1 MLKSL
6 RFAVLLAGVTLGFAA
21 MAQPAPE
28 DQGPP
33 PGQGEQSDQADPPTR
48 VARLSYIHGAVSFVP
63 AGEND
68 WVEAQ
73 LNRPLVTG
81 DKLWTDNGSRAELE
95 IGSAAMRMDG
105 QTSFDFLNLDDNAAQ
120 VELTQGSLNLRVR
133 RLYDGQTYEID
144 TPTLAFVANRVG
156 EFRIDVQPD
165 GQTTVVSVMH
175 GGGDVY
181 GEGGARFHVDEGQS
195 VTFSDPQ
202 LQNYESAD
210 LPQADEFDQF
220 ALQRD
225 GRWDNSPSKRYVSE
239 DLIGYQD
246 LDDYGSWDDAPEYG
260 HVWYPSH
267 VEADWSPYHSGHWA
281 WVGAYGWTWVDDA
294 PWGFAPFHY
303 GRWAYVGNRWGW
315 CPGEIAV
322 RPVYAPALV
331 AFVGGGVSI
340 GISSGPIGWFP
351 LGYRDPYFP
360 AYHVSQRYFTN
371 VNVYNTRGINV
382 TVINN
387 YYGGYRGGHVD
398 YANIHYANREVR
410 GAVVAVPATA
420 FVSARPVAAARVR
433 VDEHTFA
440 NGRVSGFAAVAPTR
454 ASVVAASTARA
465 VPVGRAVNRPI
476 VAATRPPAPVAPF
489 AQRQAELTR
498 NPGQPL
504 AVRQLHAAP
513 AAGAAAGGRPVVNNN
528 VKVVTPAGAPTP
540 AAAPVIQ
547 RGAKVGNP
555 AVVNRGNGNLPAV
568 QRGAAN
574 ANNGRPVVNGAPA
587 TNTNNGRP
595 IVNGAAANAN
605 NGRPVVNGAAANAMG
620 RPTPNNGRPNA
631 TETPTATSRPNA
643 NSRLDS
649 SRFAHPNGTPGTPA
663 NNAAENRTGPVTR
676 QTNESLQNRGN
687 NNAGAANR
695 NNGPQFARPNNGTPA
710 GNAENN
716 GRAMGTTNNNR
727 PVATP
732 TTNAPVRSTT
742 PNNEFHRPPPTETQH
757 VAPQTQ
763 SRPQQDFH
771 RAPPTETQHAPPPQT
786 QSRPQQDFRQ
796 VQQHQQP
803 TPQVQQQQR
812 VVTPVQQQPRVVA
825 PVQQPPHNNPPPPQN
840 RGNDRGDHKKDDDK
854 KGH

>member
-6 RFAVLLAGVTLGFAA
+6 RFAVLFAGVTLGFAVL
-21 MAQPAPE
+21 AQPAPE

-33 PGQGEQSDQADPPTR
+33 PGQDDQSAQSDPPTR
-48 VARLSYIHGAVSFVP
+48 VARLSYLHGAVSFVP

-73 LNRPLVTG
+73 INRPLVTG

-95 IGSAAMRMDG
+95 IGSAAMRIDG

-181 GEGGARFHVDEGQS
+181 GEGGSRFHVDEGQS

-202 LQNYESAD
+202 LQNYQSAD
-210 LPQADEFDQF
+210 LPQADDFDTF

-246 LDDYGSWDDAPEYG
+246 LDDNGSWDDAPEYG

-267 VEADWSPYHSGHWA
+267 VDVDWSPYHSGHWA

-294 PWGFAPFHY
+294 SWGFAPFHY
-303 GRWAYVGNRWGW
+303 GRWAYIGNRWGW

-360 AYHVSQRYFTN
+360 AYRVSHGYFTN
-371 VNVYNTRGINV
+371 INVYNSRGLNV
-382 TVINN
+382 TVVNN

-398 YANIHYANREVR
+398 YGNIHYANREVR
-410 GAVVAVPATA
+410 GAVVAVPAAT
-420 FVSARPVAAARVR
+420 FVGARPVAAAAVR
-433 VDEHTFA
+433 VDAHTFA
-440 NGRVSGFAAVAPTR
+440 NSRVSGFAAVAPTR
-454 ASVVAASTARA
+454 ASLTAASAARA
-465 VPVGRAVNRPI
+465 VPAARAVNRPI
-476 VAATRPPAPVAPF
+476 VAATRPPAPVASF
-489 AQRQAELTR
+489 AQRQTELAR

-504 AVRQLHAAP
+504 AARQLRAGP
-513 AAGAAAGGRPVVNNN
+513 AAGAAAAGGRTVVNNN
-528 VKVVTPAGAPTP
+528 VKVVTQAGAPART
-540 AAAPVIQ
+540 AAPVIQ

-555 AVVNRGNGNLPAV
+555 TVVNRGNGSLPAV
-568 QRGAAN
+568 QRAGTPNATPNATNANVGRPAAN
-574 ANNGRPVVNGAPA
+574 GVVGRPAVNGTPE
-587 TNTNNGRP
+587 TGRA
-595 IVNGAAANAN
+595 VTGA
-605 NGRPVVNGAAANAMG
+605 G
-620 RPTPNNGRPNA
+620 TPNATGRPNA
-631 TETPTATSRPNA
+631 NQ
-643 NSRLDS
+643 RLDS
-649 SRFAHPNGTPGTPA
+649 SRFAHPNGTQGTPA
-663 NNAAENRTGPVTR
+663 NNAVENNRAGAVTR
-676 QTNESLQNRGN
+676 QTNESVQNRGGTPAAN
-687 NNAGAANR
+687 GAANR
-695 NNGPQFARPNNGTPA
+695 TTGPQFARPTGNDTSNGRAVGTMNGTPQTPRTPVTKTTSPS
-710 GNAENN
+710 NDV
-716 GRAMGTTNNNR
+716 GRASQQGTFRGSNN
-727 PVATP
+727 
-732 TTNAPVRSTT
+732 ST
-742 PNNEFHRPPPTETQH
+742 
-757 VAPQTQ
+757 PQTQ
-763 SRPQQDFH
+763 THSQP
-771 RAPPTETQHAPPPQT
+771 E
-786 QSRPQQDFRQ
+786 FRQ
-796 VQQHQQP
+796 VQPRQP
-803 TPQVQQQQR
+803 TPQVQQQQQR
-812 VVTPVQQQPRVVA
+812 VVTPVQQQPRAVT
-825 PVQQPPHNNPPPPQN
+825 PVQQQPRVVTPVQQQPHNNPPPQNN
-840 RGNDRGDHKKDDDK
+840 RGNNDRSNDRGGDRSKKDDDK
-854 KGH
+854 NKGH

>member
-6 RFAVLLAGVTLGFAA
+6 RFAVLIAGVTLGYAA

-33 PGQGEQSDQADPPTR
+33 PGQGDQSDQSDPPTR
-48 VARLSYIHGAVSFVP
+48 VARLSYVHGAVSFVP

-95 IGSAAMRMDG
+95 IGSAAMRMDA

-133 RLYDGQTYEID
+133 RLYDGQSYEVD

-165 GQTTVVSVMH
+165 GQTTIVSVMH

-181 GEGGARFHVDEGQS
+181 GEGGSRFHVDEGQS

-202 LQNYESAD
+202 LQNYQSAD
-210 LPQADEFDQF
+210 LPQPDEFDNF

-246 LDDYGSWDDAPEYG
+246 LDDNGSWDDAPEYG

-267 VEADWSPYHSGHWA
+267 VDVDWSPYHSGHWA
-281 WVGAYGWTWVDDA
+281 WVGAYGWTWVDDES
-294 PWGFAPFHY
+294 WGFAPSHY
-303 GRWAYVGNRWGW
+303 GRWAYISNRWGW

-360 AYHVSQRYFTN
+360 AYHVSERYFTN

-398 YANIHYANREVR
+398 YANIHYANRDVR
-410 GAVVAVPATA
+410 GAVVAVPAAA
-420 FVSARPVAAARVR
+420 FVGARSVGAARVR
-433 VDEHTFA
+433 VDERTFA
-440 NGRVSGFAAVAPTR
+440 NGGRVSGFAAVAPTR
-454 ASVVAASTARA
+454 ASLSAANAARA
-465 VPVGRAVNRPI
+465 VPAARVGNRQI
-476 VAATRPPAPVAPF
+476 VAATRPPAPVASF
-489 AQRQAELTR
+489 AQRQTQLSR

-504 AVRQLHAAP
+504 AARELRAGP
-513 AAGAAAGGRPVVNNN
+513 AAGAAAGGGRAVANNN
-528 VKVVTPAGAPTP
+528 VKVVTQAGAPTRT
-540 AAAPVIQ
+540 AAPVIQ
-547 RGAKVGNP
+547 RGARVGNP
-555 AVVNRGNGNLPAV
+555 AVVNRGNGNLPAI
-568 QRGAAN
+568 QRGTATTNATAGRPAAN
-574 ANNGRPVVNGAPA
+574 TAAATTGRPAATGNAETGRAGAQ
-587 TNTNNGRP
+587 
-595 IVNGAAANAN
+595 
-605 NGRPVVNGAAANAMG
+605 
-620 RPTPNNGRPNA
+620 
-631 TETPTATSRPNA
+631 
-643 NSRLDS
+643 RLDS
-649 SRFAHPNGTPGTPA
+649 SRFAHPTGTPGTPA
-663 NNAAENRTGPVTR
+663 TNATQNRAGAVTR
-676 QTNESLQNRGN
+676 QTNESVQNRTGN
-687 NNAGAANR
+687 TPNNGAANR
-695 NNGPQFARPNNGTPA
+695 TSGPQFSRPT
-710 GNAENN
+710 GNDSSN
-716 GRAMGTTNNNR
+716 GRSVGTMNNNR
-727 PVATP
+727 ATTTSP
-732 TTNAPVRSTT
+732 TTNAAPVRSTPNAELRRT
-742 PNNEFHRPPPTETQH
+742 PPATETRTQSNTFRNNN
-757 VAPQTQ
+757 VTPQTQ
-763 SRPQQDFH
+763 TRTQPEFH
-771 RAPPTETQHAPPPQT
+771 QAQPRT
-786 QSRPQQDFRQ
+786 S
-796 VQQHQQP
+796 QP
-803 TPQVQQQQR
+803 TPQVQQQR
-812 VVTPVQQQPRVVA
+812 VVTPQVQQQPRVVQ
-825 PVQQPPHNNPPPPQN
+825 PVQQQPRNNPPPPQN
-840 RGNDRGDHKKDDDK
+840 RGGNEKGNDRGNKKDDDK

>member
-1 MLKSL
+1 MLKSF
-6 RFAVLLAGVTLGFAA
+6 RFAVLIAGVTIGFAA
-21 MAQPAPE
+21 FAQPAPD
-28 DQGPP
+28 DQGPQ
-33 PGQGEQSDQADPPTR
+33 GQGDASDQADPPTR
-48 VARLSYIHGAVSFVP
+48 VARLSYVHGAVSFVP

-73 LNRPLVTG
+73 VNRPLVTG
-81 DKLWTDNGSRAELE
+81 DKLWTDTGSRAELE

-120 VELTQGSLNLRVR
+120 VELTQGALNLRVR

-181 GEGGARFHVDEGQS
+181 GEGGSRFHVDEGQS

-210 LPQADEFDQF
+210 LPQADDFDNF

-225 GRWDNSPSKRYVSE
+225 GRWDNSPSKRFVSE

-267 VEADWSPYHSGHWA
+267 VEADWAPYHSGHWA
-281 WVGAYGWTWVDDA
+281 WVGAYGWTWVDQE
-294 PWGFAPFHY
+294 PWGFAPSHY

-360 AYHVSQRYFTN
+360 AYRVSHGYFTN
-371 VNVYNTRGINV
+371 INVYNSRGLNV
-382 TVINN
+382 TVVNN

-398 YANIHYANREVR
+398 YGNIHYANREVR
-410 GAVVAVPATA
+410 GAVVAVPAAA
-420 FVSARPVAAARVR
+420 FIGARPVNASRVR
-433 VDEHTFA
+433 VDERTFA

-454 ASVVAASTARA
+454 ASLAAANTARA
-465 VPVGRAVNRPI
+465 VPNARAINRPI
-476 VAATRPPAPVAPF
+476 VAATRPPAPVASF
-489 AQRQAELTR
+489 AQRQTQLTR

-504 AVRQLHAAP
+504 AARELRAAP
-513 AAGAAAGGRPVVNNN
+513 AAGGNAAAGRAGAANN
-528 VKVVTPAGAPTP
+528 VRVVTQAGAPART
-540 AAAPVIQ
+540 AAPVIQ

-555 AVVNRGNGNLPAV
+555 AVVNRGNGNQPAM
-568 QRGAAN
+568 QRGPAAN
-574 ANNGRPVVNGAPA
+574 ASNGRPGVNGVANGPA
-587 TNTNNGRP
+587 ATTGRP
-595 IVNGAAANAN
+595 AAN
-605 NGRPVVNGAAANAMG
+605 
-620 RPTPNNGRPNA
+620 TGRPNA
-631 TETPTATSRPNA
+631 TETPNATGRPNA

-649 SRFAHPNGTPGTPA
+649 SRFAHPNGTPA
-663 NNAAENRTGPVTR
+663 NNAADARTGVGAR
-676 QTNESLQNRGN
+676 QNESAQGRNP
-687 NNAGAANR
+687 AANSPT
-695 NNGPQFARPNNGTPA
+695 NNG
-710 GNAENN
+710 
-716 GRAMGTTNNNR
+716 
-727 PVATP
+727 
-732 TTNAPVRSTT
+732 PVRSTVPQNAACDRQRQRQRPCGEHDQQQSSGHEHAAHDNVAEQRNASHAAGGSAACYAASAAAFATAGT
-742 PNNEFHRPPPTETQH
+742 PCADRIDAHDAADASASAAGVPSGSA
-757 VAPQTQ
+757 APA
-763 SRPQQDFH
+763 H
-771 RAPPTETQHAPPPQT
+771 AGAAAAAAPATGATAAPCGAAAGAAAAACGCAAE
-786 QSRPQQDFRQ
+786 SAA
-796 VQQHQQP
+796 QQP
-803 TPQVQQQQR
+803 GAAAE
-812 VVTPVQQQPRVVA
+812 PR
-825 PVQQPPHNNPPPPQN
+825 Q
-840 RGNDRGDHKKDDDK
+840 
-854 KGH
+854 